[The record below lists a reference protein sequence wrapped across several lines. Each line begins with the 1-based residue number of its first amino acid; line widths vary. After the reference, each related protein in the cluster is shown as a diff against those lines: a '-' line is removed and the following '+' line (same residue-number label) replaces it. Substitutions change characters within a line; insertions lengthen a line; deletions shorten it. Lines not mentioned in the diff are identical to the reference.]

1 MYMHCDGCEKLLNK
15 DFNICSG
22 CHMDGKYK
30 VFHQMHPFN
39 PKAFSIL
46 NHTGNKSQL
55 RQSRCPCKNGKECA
69 YCGFCTG
76 CSCRCHQRFT
86 VHYRFMEQENELE
99 LLQKTVSIVGSD
111 TIPQMEET
119 RSRLMSLISQT
130 EVKKDGQEGS
140 IDEPRPGLQPQ
151 WSSSLVTAPEVGL
164 NDRVKKE
171 VTPQV
176 TAESL
181 RPLKKRFRPPATSRS
196 GWYAPDDNGRQVRT
210 APVLTSVGAE
220 SMEVDSVFS
229 GETEVNYDAKVASV
243 ETASG
248 PQIYARQVSTQKQ
261 ATETNPI
268 VIKFHCPKCDKD
280 YKYNSAKTATA
291 SFTNHLRRCVAK
303 NQKAA
308 MATPDETSSRLS
320 QPPTVGVAFD
330 SVGKGSYL
338 GKTNEM
344 TPADVKTQVDPH
356 ELKIGS
362 EVFVQC
368 KQGQEWI
375 ATLLRPREKSGEY
388 GFYIRYKGQK
398 RRRKVTDEEWVPAW
412 RVLRVCPL

>member
-99 LLQKTVSIVGSD
+99 LLRKTISIVGSD
-111 TIPQMEET
+111 MIPQMEET
-119 RSRLMSLISQT
+119 RLRLLSLISQT
-130 EVKKDGQEGS
+130 EVKKDGQEDS
-140 IDEPRPGLQPQ
+140 I
-151 WSSSLVTAPEVGL
+151 TAPGAGVD
-164 NDRVKKE
+164 DRVKKE
-171 VTPQV
+171 VSPQV
-176 TAESL
+176 TAEPL
-181 RPLKKRFRPPATSRS
+181 RPLKKRFYPPATSRS
-196 GWYAPDDNGRQVRT
+196 DWYAPDGNGRQVPT
-210 APVLTSVGAE
+210 APALSSAGAE
-220 SMEVDSVFS
+220 SMEVDSVFR
-229 GETEVNYDAKVASV
+229 GHTEVNYYDAKVASV
-243 ETASG
+243 ETAPG
-248 PQIYARQVSTQKQ
+248 PQIYPRQVSTQKQ
-261 ATETNPI
+261 ATEKKPI
-268 VIKFHCPKCDKD
+268 VITFHCPKCEKD
-280 YKYNSAKTATA
+280 FKYTSTKTATA
-291 SFTNHLRRCVAK
+291 SFSNHVRRCGMK
-303 NQKAA
+303 NQKVA
-308 MATPDETSSRLS
+308 MATPDETLSRLS
-320 QPPTVGVAFD
+320 QPPTVDVAFD

-338 GKTNEM
+338 GETKVEVDEM
-344 TPADVKTQVDPH
+344 TPADVRTQVDPH

-368 KQGQEWI
+368 KKGEEWI

-412 RVLRVCPL
+412 RVLRICPP

>member
-1 MYMHCDGCEKLLNK
+1 
-15 DFNICSG
+15 
-22 CHMDGKYK
+22 
-30 VFHQMHPFN
+30 
-39 PKAFSIL
+39 
-46 NHTGNKSQL
+46 
-55 RQSRCPCKNGKECA
+55 
-69 YCGFCTG
+69 
-76 CSCRCHQRFT
+76 
-86 VHYRFMEQENELE
+86 MEQENELE

-119 RSRLMSLISQT
+119 RSRLLSLISQT